1 MNILIPLLIFL
12 AVIFFLIWPLQIAA
26 KMIEAKRTGFGS
38 CFLAIL
44 ASNVLSVIIFAALP
58 QLLFVVVLVDVVI
71 TAFVFAGVLGTTF
84 LKAIAITLVY
94 WIFLAALLFAVF
106 FIASILGL
114 ALTIPFA

>member
-12 AVIFFLIWPLQIAA
+12 VIIFFLIWPLQIAA

-44 ASNVLSVIIFAALP
+44 ASNVLSAIVFAVLP
-58 QLLFVVVLVDVVI
+58 QLMVFAVLANVLI

-84 LKAIAITLVY
+84 IKAVAITLVY
-94 WIFLAALLFAVF
+94 WILLVALLFAAF
-106 FIASILGL
+106 FVASLLGVV
-114 ALTIPFA
+114 LTIPFA